1 MKPLGKY
8 PRGVRVSFDAI
19 GVNGVRERIVE
30 SRPYWTLGGV
40 FVLVLLSLFTI
51 ACACGLC
58 HEIAVVRLSHI
69 ECRSFCTC
77 IGSAWPLMILV
88 LLVFLGLTLWVAFSC
103 TRLRIVGDVGIYTEG
118 VGCLGS
124 RREFTLGRDTKVKI
138 ELFKDE
144 MCGCHGSCRRLVWAR
159 QIVVQNGRY
168 SAVRFGKRLTD
179 DVRDYIYACLERVV
193 AGEPLTDAGVDTGS
207 RQIKSVFLFVLG
219 LVLTGA
225 LLAVSVSG
233 FERFAVNEGV
243 LTVTKSNWWGIKSQ
257 TTRVPCGEIAAVVAA
272 DEDRRHHDNAWVVEF
287 KDGEGRVLARTK
299 PLGVRILSWR
309 EELATAVKSDESYG
323 AFHLT
328 RLGFLLLLLVPALL
342 FVFATNPI
350 EFQTPAELDD
360 FQPPSEKTFDT
371 TCWKK
376 KSSVRAS
383 RSGRKA

>member
-8 PRGVRVSFDAI
+8 PCGVRVSFDAI
-19 GVNGVRERIVE
+19 GVNGVRERVVE

-51 ACACGLC
+51 ACACGL
-58 HEIAVVRLSHI
+58 
-69 ECRSFCTC
+69 
-77 IGSAWPLMILV
+77 
-88 LLVFLGLTLWVAFSC
+88 
-103 TRLRIVGDVGIYTEG
+103 
-118 VGCLGS
+118 
-124 RREFTLGRDTKVKI
+124 
-138 ELFKDE
+138 
-144 MCGCHGSCRRLVWAR
+144 
-159 QIVVQNGRY
+159 
-168 SAVRFGKRLTD
+168 
-179 DVRDYIYACLERVV
+179 
-193 AGEPLTDAGVDTGS
+193 
-207 RQIKSVFLFVLG
+207 
-219 LVLTGA
+219 
-225 LLAVSVSG
+225 
-233 FERFAVNEGV
+233 
-243 LTVTKSNWWGIKSQ
+243 
-257 TTRVPCGEIAAVVAA
+257 CGEIAAVVAA

-309 EELATAVKSDESYG
+309 EELATAVKADESYG